1 LENFLDSIAFVR
13 KIISSHRGV
22 KGELDRPR
30 EVAVEEKMSIIF
42 HSAIGGA
49 VFINVRGVPG
59 YSFCSGESTSYKP
72 PCEGFDERW
81 KVPAFP
87 RALQDLI
94 CLGENAS

>member
-1 LENFLDSIAFVR
+1 MENFLDSIAFVR
-13 KIISSHRGV
+13 EIISSHRGV
-22 KGELDRPR
+22 KGEPDHPR

-42 HSAIGGA
+42 HGATGG
-49 VFINVRGVPG
+49 VMFINVRAVPG
-59 YSFCSGESTSYKP
+59 CSFCSGESTSYKP
-72 PCEGFDERW
+72 PCEGFHERW